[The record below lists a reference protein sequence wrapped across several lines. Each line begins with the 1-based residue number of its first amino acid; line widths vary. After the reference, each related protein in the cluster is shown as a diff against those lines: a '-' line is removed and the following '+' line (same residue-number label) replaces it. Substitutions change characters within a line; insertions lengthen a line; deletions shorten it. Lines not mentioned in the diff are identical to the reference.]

1 VIEEED
7 SEVYLIGT
15 AYEEWEDRLRNCSA
29 VRLEL
34 INSYGA
40 PIYAAIDA
48 ADDDGFILCGTL
60 SMQETMDFIKANELK
75 VCLTPYG
82 DHFRFIGSLTDWSKY
97 VKQ

>member
-1 VIEEED
+1 MIEEED

-48 ADDDGFILCGTL
+48 AADDEFILGGTL
-60 SMQETMDFIKANELK
+60 SLQETMDFVKANDLK

-82 DHFRFIGSLTDWSKY
+82 DHFRFVGSLTDWSKY